1 MRMWR
6 NGRRYRLKICCPFG
20 RAGSSPAI
28 RTTFFLGVRNRDV
41 PAQISVPLH
50 SLTSIAWRLPA
61 VTQGL
66 CDMDTANVARP
77 GKIGNRSGNPQ
88 DARIAPRG

>member
-28 RTTFFLGVRNRDV
+28 RTIFFLGVRNRDV
-41 PAQISVPLH
+41 PTPDISTRHNLN
-50 SLTSIAWRLPA
+50 SIARRLPA
-61 VTQGL
+61 ITQRL
-66 CDMDTANVARP
+66 CDMDAANIARP
-77 GKIGNRSGNPQ
+77 GKIGNRSGDPQ
-88 DARIAPRG
+88 DARIAARG

>member
-28 RTTFFLGVRNRDV
+28 RTTFFPTRDV
-41 PAQISVPLH
+41 RAPEIATRLSLNSV
-50 SLTSIAWRLPA
+50 TRRLPA
-61 VTQGL
+61 IAQGL
-66 CDMDTANVARP
+66 CDMDAANVARS
-77 GKIGNRSGNPQ
+77 GKIGNCSRDPQ
-88 DARIAPRG
+88 DARITARG